1 MNLMGKTESDPLF
14 LTTVRNQCLCFT
26 FEENYVQTHDINI
39 AGLGNKPSGH
49 PCFFYFDNVPGTR
62 PDTQCPVVKTKQPL
76 PSGSRQIIAMN
87 HRYFLR

>member
-26 FEENYVQTHDINI
+26 FEENSAQTHDINI

-49 PCFFYFDNVPGTR
+49 PCFFILIMYQGLDLTHSV
-62 PDTQCPVVKTKQPL
+62 QW
-76 PSGSRQIIAMN
+76 
-87 HRYFLR
+87 